1 MKIKES
7 NLRKIIRREAKAMA
21 GDRQSLLREDEFSDD
36 EYREIVEIIRAEMAR
51 VFHTFYRKRNF
62 WT

>member
-7 NLRKIIRREAKAMA
+7 DLRKIIRREARAMA
-21 GDRQSLLREDEFSDD
+21 GGGKSILTEDEFTDS
-36 EYREIVEIIRAEMAR
+36 EYREIVDIIRAELAR

>member
-7 NLRKIIRREAKAMA
+7 DLRKIIRREARAMK
-21 GDRQSLLREDEFSDD
+21 GDGKSLLSEDEFTDS
-36 EYREIVEIIRAEMAR
+36 EYQEIVEIIRAELAR

>member
-1 MKIKES
+1 MKISES
-7 NLRKIIRREAKAMA
+7 NLRKIIRHEAKSMLH
-21 GDRQSLLREDEFSDD
+21 DKRSLNEREVFSD
-36 EYREIVEIIRAEMAR
+36 EKYKRIVEIIRAELAR

>member
-7 NLRKIIRREAKAMA
+7 DLRKIIRREVRAMK
-21 GDRQSLLREDEFSDD
+21 GDGKSLLSEDEFTDS
-36 EYREIVEIIRAEMAR
+36 EYQEIVEIIRAELAR

>member
-1 MKIKES
+1 MKISES
-7 NLRKIIRREAKAMA
+7 DLRKVIRQEAKAMA
-21 GDRQSLLREDEFSDD
+21 GEGDSLLTEDEFSDK
-36 EYREIVEIIRAEMAR
+36 EYRELLEIIRAELAR

>member
-7 NLRKIIRREAKAMA
+7 DLRRIIRREAKAKL
-21 GDRQSLLREDEFSDD
+21 GNGKSVLNEDEFSDE
-36 EYREIVEIIRAEMAR
+36 EYREIVEIIRAELAR

>member
-1 MKIKES
+1 MKISES
-7 NLRKIIRREAKAMA
+7 NLRKIIRHEAKSMLH
-21 GDRQSLLREDEFSDD
+21 GKRSLNEREVFSD
-36 EYREIVEIIRAEMAR
+36 EKYKRIVEIIRAELAR

>member
-1 MKIKES
+1 
-7 NLRKIIRREAKAMA
+7 MA
-21 GDRQSLLREDEFSDD
+21 GERDSLLTEDEFSDK
-36 EYREIVEIIRAEMAR
+36 EYRELLEIIRAELAR

>member
-7 NLRKIIRREAKAMA
+7 DLRKVIRQEAEAMA
-21 GDRQSLLREDEFSDD
+21 GERDSLLTEDEFGDK
-36 EYREIVEIIRAEMAR
+36 EYRELLEIIRAELAR

>member
-1 MKIKES
+1 
-7 NLRKIIRREAKAMA
+7 MA
-21 GDRQSLLREDEFSDD
+21 GDGKSLLKEDEFSDK
-36 EYREIVEIIRAEMAR
+36 EYREIVDIIRAEMAR